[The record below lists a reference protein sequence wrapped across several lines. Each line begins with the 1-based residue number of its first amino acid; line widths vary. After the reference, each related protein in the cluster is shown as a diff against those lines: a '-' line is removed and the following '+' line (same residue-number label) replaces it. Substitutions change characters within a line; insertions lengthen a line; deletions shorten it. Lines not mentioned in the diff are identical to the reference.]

1 MDDVSA
7 VHPPGNSEIVRVDL
21 GERGYDIVI
30 GANELCRL
38 ADHLRSVTLSGRVAV
53 ITDET
58 VQALHGDAIA
68 AALSD
73 FRTHMIVRPVGEDQK
88 SMAGLEAVLDSL
100 FRAGFDRSDTIL
112 AFGGGVIGDLT
123 GFAASVFK
131 RGAPF
136 VQIPTTLLAQVDS
149 SVGGKT
155 AINNSYGKNLVG
167 AFYQP
172 RLVLIDSNL
181 LTTLPAR
188 QIKAGYAE
196 IVKYGLIDRPEF
208 FEALDGGMGAQ
219 ILGLEADALREA
231 ISVSCAAK
239 ADVVAQ
245 DEREGGVRALLNLG
259 HTFAHALELAAG
271 YDGDLL
277 HGEAVSAGMDMAFDF
292 SARLGL
298 CHQQTA
304 KRVQDH
310 LSHLS
315 MPTRADMAPY
325 LTDPDALL
333 RHMRQDKKNEGG
345 KLSLILARGIGQS
358 FIEKSASEADLAAYL
373 KDIAT

>member
-1 MDDVSA
+1 MDDMT
-7 VHPPGNSEIVRVDL
+7 PNKPGTASEIVRVDL
-21 GERGYDIVI
+21 GSRGYDIVI
-30 GANELCRL
+30 GKGELTRL
-38 ADHLRSVTLSGRVAV
+38 GDRLRSITASDRVAV
-53 ITDET
+53 VTDET
-58 VQALHGDAIA
+58 VHALHGGVIA
-68 AALSD
+68 EALSD
-73 FRTHMIVRPVGEDQK
+73 FRTHMIIRPAGEDQK
-88 SMAGLEAVLDSL
+88 SMAGLDAVLDSL

-131 RGAPF
+131 RGATF
-136 VQIPTTLLAQVDS
+136 VQVPTTLLAQVDS

-155 AINNSYGKNLVG
+155 AINNAYGKNLVG

-172 RLVLIDSNL
+172 RLVLIDTDL
-181 LTTLPAR
+181 LATLPAR

-208 FEALDGGMGAQ
+208 FEALDDGMGADV
-219 ILGLEADALREA
+219 LSLEPDALREA

-259 HTFAHALELAAG
+259 HTFAHALELKAG
-271 YDGDLL
+271 YGGALL
-277 HGEAVSAGMDMAFDF
+277 HGEAVSAGIDMAFEF

-298 CHQQTA
+298 CPAPTA
-304 KRVQDH
+304 QRVQDH

-315 MPTRADMAPY
+315 MPTRADMAPF
-325 LTDPDALL
+325 LTDPDILL
-333 RHMRQDKKNEGG
+333 SHMRQDKKNEGG
-345 KLSLILARGIGQS
+345 NITLILARGIGQS
-358 FIEKSASEADLAAYL
+358 FIEKSASEAELKAYL